1 MYNLLHQLCFY
12 AFIMF
17 VMLWS
22 QDKQSNEHIIIIL
35 IEFIEPVVVAKSAG

>member
-1 MYNLLHQLCFY
+1 MYNLPHQLCFY

-22 QDKQSNEHIIIIL
+22 QDKQSIEHIIML
-35 IEFIEPVVVAKSAG
+35 IEFIEPVVVAKSTG